1 MSVRPTDFH
10 HPSCSIREDSM
21 TEETSNLGND
31 LVTVERRGHVLLIT
45 INRPA
50 QRNAVN
56 SKVHA
61 GVGDA
66 LEAAANDPE
75 IRCVIVTGAGD
86 KAFCAGADL
95 VALSRGE
102 SVAPDDPVKQR
113 WGFAGIANHPISKPV
128 IACVNGDALGGGLEI
143 TLACDLAVAVDGAR
157 FGLPEPKRGLFA
169 AAGGVFRLPEQ
180 LPRKIAM
187 EMVLTGDPI
196 SAERALALGLVN
208 ALAPRAALL
217 DTAFALAERIAI
229 NAPLSVQASKRVALG
244 IVDGQIAA
252 EAESWAQNGRAMKI
266 VFTSEDMREGTAAFA
281 EKRAPAW
288 RAR

>member
-1 MSVRPTDFH
+1 
-10 HPSCSIREDSM
+10 M
-21 TEETSNLGND
+21 TLEEMKLGND
-31 LVTVERRGHVLLIT
+31 LVLVEIRGHVMLIT

-56 SKVHA
+56 RIVHE
-61 GVGDA
+61 GIGDA
-66 LEAAANDPE
+66 LEAAERNAE
-75 IRCVIVTGAGD
+75 IRCVIITGAED
-86 KAFCAGADL
+86 KSFCAGADL

-102 SVAPDDPVKQR
+102 SVAPDDPVKQA
-113 WGFAGIANHPISKPV
+113 WGFAGVASHPISKPV

-143 TLACDLAVAVDGAR
+143 TLACDLAVAVDTAR

-180 LPRKIAM
+180 LPKKIAM

-208 ALAPRAALL
+208 ALSPRDKLL
-217 DTAFALAERIAI
+217 ETAFGLAERIAV

-244 IVDGQIAA
+244 IVDGAVPA
-252 EAESWAQNGRAMKI
+252 ESASWAQNTKAMKI
-266 VFTSEDMREGTAAFA
+266 VFSSKDMREGTHAFA
-281 EKRAPAW
+281 EKRAPIWLAQ
-288 RAR
+288 